1 MHGTAPISTEEEVR
15 TAARQGEDAVNNKL
29 AEGELRMTKVK
40 QKVSDC
46 FRSDAGAQTFF
57 QIRSYLSTARKNG
70 FCVLKSLRLALI
82 GSPYFPSFIST
93 QAPVDA

>member
-1 MHGTAPISTEEEVR
+1 MIAYQRLNDAASCPEKSVHGTAPISTEEEVR

-46 FRSDAGAQTFF
+46 FRSDAGAQIFF
-57 QIRSYLSTARKNG
+57 RSVAI
-70 FCVLKSLRLALI
+70 FRLLAKMAFVYSNL
-82 GSPYFPSFIST
+82 Y
-93 QAPVDA
+93 D